1 MGLNRF
7 GLEWWRYMGGQF
19 WVGGWYWLGS
29 PSMTSFIFDVGGLRI
44 DPRLELAARAYAATA
59 MSACWWWPHSH
70 FVMVSERPLAVE
82 FHDPERR
89 RLKLAKWEGW
99 EVEK

>member
-1 MGLNRF
+1 
-7 GLEWWRYMGGQF
+7 MGGQF